1 MNWQNVFLVIIGSGL
16 GGACRY
22 IVSQLYTHNGYG
34 AKFFLSTFTVN
45 IVGSLLIGIV
55 FALMSKGLVGDKG
68 NLLIVTGFMGGFT
81 TFSSFS
87 LDSLKLLQQ
96 GEITTAI
103 FYAFGSLFLGLLF
116 VFIGYWLGKSV

>member
-1 MNWQNVFLVIIGSGL
+1 MNWQSIFIVLIGSGL

-22 IVSQLYTHNGYG
+22 LVSQLYTSNGYG

-45 IVGSLLIGIV
+45 IIGSLLIGIA
-55 FALMSKGLVGDKG
+55 FALVSKGVIGSKG

-96 GEITTAI
+96 GEVATAV
-103 FYAFGSLFLGLLF
+103 FYAFGSLLLGLLF
-116 VFIGYWLGKSV
+116 VFVGYSFGKMI